1 MQRFF
6 SFFLATFLLLG
17 GVFLLWTGFVNG
29 NAGIN
34 IDVKNPA
41 ESSFDIKQTLG
52 LKKSSDQGETKVT
65 PFLQDIVLALTMF
78 IGTVVSVALIVSGLF
93 YVFASV
99 DSGMKTKA
107 KKGIINSL
115 IGLVLVLGSY
125 VIIRAIQ
132 FLATGGG

>member
-1 MQRFF
+1 M
-6 SFFLATFLLLG
+6 
-17 GVFLLWTGFVNG
+17 
-29 NAGIN
+29 
-34 IDVKNPA
+34 
-41 ESSFDIKQTLG
+41 
-52 LKKSSDQGETKVT
+52 KKSSDQGETKVT